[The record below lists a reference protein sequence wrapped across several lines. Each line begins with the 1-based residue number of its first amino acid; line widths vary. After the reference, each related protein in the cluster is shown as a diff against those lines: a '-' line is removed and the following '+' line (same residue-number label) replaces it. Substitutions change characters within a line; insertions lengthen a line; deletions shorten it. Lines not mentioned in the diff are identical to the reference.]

1 MLTPMKLRLVLS
13 FVWLLISSAA
23 VFAQTAQ
30 LSGRVTDPSQAV
42 IVNATVLVT
51 NLETGIKREV
61 KTNEDGYFTAPL
73 LTRGNYRIEVR
84 QGGFKGAIRD
94 NIALDEGAAV
104 RSDFVLEIGAVSDS
118 VEVSGAAPLLETDRP
133 TLSTVITNQKI
144 LDLPTAGRNPL
155 QFALL
160 VPGVR
165 AVGLFG
171 DLPVSAFDGSR
182 ASIGG
187 GSPSGNNYMVDGIAA
202 ENFTSGGL
210 QTPLSVDATEEF
222 RIIVRNPSAEY
233 GRTGGG
239 IINLI
244 SKSGTNEFHGSVYE
258 FHRNENINANDFF
271 SNRAGR
277 PKNPLVFNQY
287 GATVGGPI
295 KKDKT
300 FFFFNWERF
309 TDRRLTRAFRTVPT
323 SLERNGDFSQTR
335 DNQNRPVEIF
345 NPFTTRPNP
354 ANPANRLRDQFPNN
368 IIPASLV
375 SPSARAI
382 MRYYPAANTQGA
394 AFTNANNFLGEG
406 SAPQTKN
413 IYGIRTDHYF
423 TPLRRLAGR
432 YTYDWTF
439 RGSANLF
446 DNVGEIS
453 NSDLPFRRDSAML
466 NYSDALKPNLL
477 LELRTGL
484 NRYAANRVPRSLGFD
499 FTEIGLPARINS
511 QVQMRAF
518 PTIRPADI
526 AGLGTGADDALI
538 QANYAY
544 SYVGALTWI
553 RGKQTI
559 KMGSENRVYQLN
571 NTQIS
576 GADVLS
582 LNFNR
587 AYTQGPDPN
596 RVASNV
602 GYGAASLMLG
612 TPASGNIGRWAT
624 STYTAKNYALYIQ
637 DDWKLRPNLTVN
649 LGLRWE
655 REGGITDRYNA
666 FSNFDPS
673 LRTTVQGVQLNG
685 GLVFPGV
692 NGVPRG
698 HRDGEW
704 TDWQPRLGLA
714 WSIRPRTVLR
724 AGYGISFLP
733 TTGSVVTWDRSGFAV
748 NTPMLASV
756 DGGFTPNETLS
767 NPFTQPIVEPT
778 GSRLGALTNLG
789 LGVGGNLRTL
799 KRGYSQQWNFNVQQE
814 LPGKWV
820 VELGY
825 MGNRGV
831 SLPASRAFDYLPQQ
845 FLSLG
850 TGLQQQV
857 DNPFRGIIA
866 TGTLSQPRVQQSQ
879 LLDRY
884 PQFGGANGLDSWA
897 DSVYHAAT
905 VRIEKRFSQG
915 LSTIISYTFSKLIDN
930 NLGNGANAFFDGGN
944 NGVQNWD
951 NLRAERSVSANDLP
965 QRLVISASYEL
976 PFGKDGGRLKK
987 SLIGGWQFNT
997 ILSAQSGNVIGVT
1010 APAPAFTGNRP
1021 NQIGNATPANQNVDR
1036 WLDPAAFQQIPQFTF
1051 GNAPRNLTQ
1060 TRTDGLF
1067 QMDLSMLKTI
1077 PIKERIRFQF
1087 RIEAFNFTNTPT
1099 FGNPGSSFTTAQFG
1113 VINGLATNTNP
1124 RVVQLAGKIYF

>member
-1 MLTPMKLRLVLS
+1 MFIRLALA
-13 FVWLLISSAA
+13 LLAA
-23 VFAQTAQ
+23 SLPLVAQTAQ
-30 LSGRVTDPSQAV
+30 ITGRVTDSSQAV
-42 IVNATVLVT
+42 IAGARVLVINT
-51 NLETGIKREV
+51 ETGVRREV
-61 KTNEDGYFTAPL
+61 LTNDEGYFTAPL
-73 LTRGNYRIEVR
+73 LTRGNYRVEASR
-84 QGGFKGAIRD
+84 NGFKTAVQSG
-94 NIALDEGAAV
+94 IALDEGAAV
-104 RSDFVLEIGAVSDS
+104 RADFALDIGQTSDS
-118 VEVSGAAPLLETDRP
+118 IEVSGAAPLLETERP
-133 TLSTVITNQKI
+133 TISTVITNQKI

-187 GSPSGNNYMVDGIAA
+187 GNPSGNNYMVDGIAA

-222 RIIVRNPSAEY
+222 RLIVRNPSAEY

-244 SKSGTNEFHGSVYE
+244 SKSGTNEFHGSAYL
-258 FHRNENINANDFF
+258 FHRNENLNANDFF

-277 PKNPLVFNQY
+277 TRNPLVFNQY
-287 GATVGGPI
+287 GATIGGPI

-309 TDRRLTRAFRTVPT
+309 TDRRLTRTFRTVPT
-323 SLERNGDFSQTR
+323 ALERTGDFSRTL
-335 DNQNRPVEIF
+335 DNRGLPVELF
-345 NPFTTRPNP
+345 DPFSTRTNP
-354 ANPANRLRDQFPNN
+354 AAPASRLRDAFPGNR
-368 IIPASLV
+368 IPANLLSAGGRALV
-375 SPSARAI
+375 GF
-382 MRYYPAANTQGA
+382 YPLPNTQGA
-394 AFTNANNFLGEG
+394 PFTNANNFLGEG

-413 IYGIRTDHYF
+413 IYGLRLDHYF

-439 RGSANLF
+439 RGAANFYGNAAEL
-446 DNVGEIS
+446 S
-453 NSDLPFRRDSAML
+453 NSPIPFKRDSAML
-466 NYSDALKPNLL
+466 SYSDSLRPNLL
-477 LELRTGL
+477 LEMRTGL
-484 NRYAANRVPRSLGFD
+484 NRYAATRIPRSLGFD
-499 FTEIGLPARINS
+499 LTQAGLPARLNN

-518 PTIRPADI
+518 PTVRPSDVT
-526 AGLGTGADDALI
+526 GLGTGADDALV

-544 SYVGALTWI
+544 SNVAAFTWI
-553 RGKQTI
+553 RGRQNI
-559 KMGSENRVYQLN
+559 KFGFENRIYQLN
-571 NTQIS
+571 NSQIS

-582 LNFNR
+582 LNFGR
-587 AYTQGPDPN
+587 GYTQGPDPN

-602 GYGAASLMLG
+602 GYGVASLMLG
-612 TPASGNIGRWAT
+612 TPSGGNIGRWAT
-624 STYTAKNYALYIQ
+624 STYTAKNNAFYIQ

-673 LRTTVQGVQLNG
+673 LRTTVQGIPLTG

-692 NGVPRG
+692 NGVGRG

-714 WSIRPRTVLR
+714 WQVRPRTVVR
-724 AGYGISFLP
+724 TGYGISFLP
-733 TTGSVVTWDRSGFAV
+733 TTGSVVTWDRSGFAL
-748 NTPMLASV
+748 NTPMLASI
-756 DGGFTPNETLS
+756 DGGFTPNETLA
-767 NPFTQPIVEPT
+767 NPFQQGIVEAT
-778 GSRLGALTNLG
+778 GSQLGARTGLG

-814 LPGKWV
+814 LPGRWV

-831 SLPASRAFDYLPQQ
+831 SLPASRAFDFLPEQ

-850 TGLQQQV
+850 LGLQELV
-857 DNPFRGIIA
+857 DNPYRPIIS
-866 TGTLSQPRVQQSQ
+866 TGTLSQARVTRSA
-879 LLDRY
+879 LLDTF
-884 PQFGGANGLDSWA
+884 PQFGGASGLDSWA

-905 VRIEKRFSQG
+905 VRIEKRFSRG
-915 LSTIISYTFSKLIDN
+915 LSTIIAYTFSKLIDN

-944 NGVQNWD
+944 NGVQNWN

-976 PFGKDGGRLKK
+976 PFGKNGGRLVK
-987 SLIGGWQFNT
+987 STIGGWQINS
-997 ILSAQSGNVIGVT
+997 IVSMQSGNVIGVT

-1021 NQIGNATPANQNVDR
+1021 DMVGSAALPNPTVDR
-1036 WLDPAAFQQIPQFTF
+1036 WINPDAFRQIRQFTF
-1051 GNAPRNLTQ
+1051 GNAPRNLAQ
-1060 TRTDGLF
+1060 WRTDGLF
-1067 QMDLSMLKTI
+1067 QWDFSILKTI
-1077 PIKERIRFQF
+1077 PIREQVRFQIRGEF
-1087 RIEAFNFTNTPT
+1087 FNLTNTPT
-1099 FGNPGSSFTTAQFG
+1099 LGNPNAAAFTPAFG
-1113 VINGLATNTNP
+1113 TITGLATNTAP
-1124 RVVQLAGKIYF
+1124 RVIQVAGKIYF